1 MTNDFDYY
9 YEKYGQL
16 YVKQLELETEY
27 KTMAEE
33 LLRAS
38 LDKAKA
44 NGELSSTKIG
54 SKLIDVA
61 WEDVSHNMSK
71 LIDDIKKPKSG
82 AVPAY
87 TPMLKDLIKIY
98 RNKKDELVKLL
109 TLSSLSAILDVCF
122 ISNSAGI
129 SNVASN
135 IVENILKEAN
145 ITRFIQSEGAK
156 DDDNLKGRMLEKSID
171 NGIRI
176 RVQQSYRI
184 SYVNARM
191 RVKGYQELKY
201 SREEKQRLGA
211 KLLELTVKGSG
222 FFKLEEMDINAYV
235 SKSNFKGS
243 KMLTCVVPNE
253 WLIKTW
259 QKNIDLQA
267 KFAHKFMPTVIP
279 PKPWTNPYDGGYY
292 GELQAFSS
300 LIRLERTT
308 NVFVKNYKK
317 KLEAVDLSFV
327 YKALNAMQDTPF
339 RINKDILEVSE
350 QIMASGGNL
359 GGFAQ
364 TEPYPMLP
372 ELPEPYTDEE
382 LKEHKKKQVGIIK
395 RNQSRQSRA
404 MRALIAISTARKYAD
419 YDKIYFPW
427 NMDYRGRCYPMTT
440 TLSPQ
445 GDDITKALLVFAEPA
460 PCKNADDY
468 KWLAIHG
475 ANLAGHDKISF
486 SERIKWVEDNTTN
499 IIASAD
505 DPLGYTWWSKEAEND
520 YPMEFLAFCNE
531 WKKLQSYV
539 AERGSCVGFKSEIS
553 IAFDGTCSGLQHFSA
568 ILRDEVGG
576 YAVNLTPTDKVQ
588 DIYSIVADKV
598 NKVLFKDAQNGTADE
613 PKRDK
618 KGQIIV
624 DHMGKTQMKLGT
636 KNLAQQWLIFARDKY
651 GTEGITRKVCKRS
664 VMTLAYGSGRYGF
677 AENVIEDII
686 KPFIQAHPDTAPF
699 NQPKQSGTY
708 MAGLIW
714 DAVGTTVVKAVEG
727 MKYLQDIAKLIC
739 KDRNVVT
746 WITPNGLPVQQNYME
761 VEQKVFQMRISGL
774 RHRFYS
780 QEETG
785 NIDSRGQAQ
794 GIAPNFIHSMDATH
808 LQRVVVASHTEG
820 NTNFAMI
827 HDSFGTDMAHADR
840 LFRIIREQFVELYK
854 DKNHLQNFLDNIRY
868 MIDEED
874 IKKVHIPEFGSLDIE
889 KVMESDFCF
898 A

>member
-1 MTNDFDYY
+1 MNDFDVY
-9 YEKYGQL
+9 YEKYGDL
-16 YVKQLELETEY
+16 YLKQLELETLY
-27 KTMAEE
+27 KQEAENI
-33 LLRAS
+33 LRMS
-38 LDKAKA
+38 LEKAQREGTTA
-44 NGELSSTKIG
+44 NTKIG

-61 WEDVSHNMSK
+61 WVDVSKNMQK
-71 LIDDIKKPKSG
+71 LIDDVKKPKSG
-82 AVPAY
+82 AVAGY
-87 TPMLKDLIKIY
+87 TALLKDLIKIY
-98 RNKKDELVKLL
+98 RSKKDELVNLL
-109 TLSSLSAILDVCF
+109 TLSSLSTLIDTCF
-122 ISNSAGI
+122 MSNGAGI
-129 SNVASN
+129 SNVAN
-135 IVENILKEAN
+135 DIVDNILKEAN
-145 ITRFIQSEGAK
+145 IVRFIQQENIK
-156 DDDNLKGRMLEKSID
+156 DANVLKGNKLEKSLD
-171 NGIRI
+171 AGIKK
-176 RVQQSYRI
+176 RVQKSYRI
-184 SYVNARM
+184 QYVNARM
-191 RVKGYQELKY
+191 RTENYQELKY
-201 SREEKQRLGA
+201 TREEKQRLGA
-211 KLLELTVKGSG
+211 KLLELATKGSG
-222 FFKLEEMDINAYV
+222 FFRLEEVDINAYV
-235 SKSNFKGS
+235 SKNNFKGS
-243 KMLTCVVPNE
+243 KMLTCVVAND
-253 WLIKTW
+253 WLIDTW
-259 QKNIDLQA
+259 QKNADIQA

-279 PKPWTNPYDGGYY
+279 PKHWTDPYNGGYY
-292 GELQAFSS
+292 GEMQAFSS
-300 LIRLERTT
+300 LIRLDHVNSNT
-308 NVFVKNYKK
+308 FVKQYKR
-317 KLEAVDLSFV
+317 KLEAVDLSFI

-339 RINKDILEVSE
+339 RINKYILEVSE
-350 QIMASGGNL
+350 QILAQGGNL

-364 TEPYPMLP
+364 TEPYELLP
-372 ELPEPYTDEE
+372 NLVGEYTEEE

-395 RNQSRQSRA
+395 RNQSRQSKA
-404 MRALIAISTARKYAD
+404 MRALLSCTTARKYAD

-598 NKVLFKDAQNGTADE
+598 NKVLFKDAQNGTPDE
-613 PKRDK
+613 SKRDK

-780 QEETG
+780 LEETG

-808 LQRVVVASHTEG
+808 LQRVVVASCDEG

-827 HDSFGTDMAHADR
+827 HDSFGTDMAHAGR
-840 LFRIIREQFVELYK
+840 LFGIIREQFVKLYK
-854 DKNHLQNFLDNIRY
+854 DTNHLQNFLDNVKY
-868 MIDEED
+868 MLDEED
-874 IKKVHIPEFGSLDIE
+874 IERISIPAFGSLDIE
-889 KVMESDFCF
+889 EVIKSDFCF